1 MGALKSV
8 FRLLGAPFRP
18 IGSLMG
24 RFLNTPFRQATAVFL
39 FSYVLIEWGIPLIP
53 PLFGLSSAPVPNTVV
68 LEYLVIAVVGI
79 LLWVS
84 DNEERWSEFKQPIHD
99 VLVRPDRRVARGALF
114 VIVPALVAGQ
124 AYLSARPDMS
134 APPSFRAIHPAP
146 PSAITFQGEQMVLD
160 GLENPLR
167 STGLLEEH
175 YEEGKRVYYQ
185 NCLACHGDG
194 LQGRGHYAQ
203 IFNPEPINFQDGG
216 TIAMLTESFVF
227 WRIAKGG
234 PGLPNEGNPWNSA
247 MPAWENFLT
256 ADEIWS
262 VIIFLYEQ
270 TGHDP
275 RTWELEEE
283 EH

>member
-84 DNEERWSEFKQPIHD
+84 DNEERWSEFKQPLHD

-203 IFNPEPINFQDGG
+203 IFNPAPLNFQDGG
-216 TIAMLTESFVF
+216 TIAMRTESFVF
-227 WRIAKGG
+227 WRSAQGG

-247 MPAWENFLT
+247 MPAWENFLP

>member
-1 MGALKSV
+1 MGALRSV
-8 FRLLGAPFRP
+8 FRLLGAPFRL
-18 IGSLMG
+18 INSVMG

-39 FSYVLIEWGIPLIP
+39 LACGLIEVGIPFIP
-53 PLFGLSSAPVPNTVV
+53 PIFGMPSAPVPNTVV
-68 LEYLVIAVVGI
+68 LEYLVIALVGI

-99 VLVRPDRRVARGALF
+99 VLVRPDRRIARGALF
-114 VIVPALVAGQ
+114 VIVPALVAAQ
-124 AYLSARPDMS
+124 TYFSAQPDIS

-203 IFNPEPINFQDGG
+203 IFNPQPINFQDVG

-234 PGLPNEGNPWNSA
+234 PGLPNEGTPWNSA
-247 MPAWENFLT
+247 MPAWEDFLT

-275 RTWELEEE
+275 RTWELEGE

>member
-1 MGALKSV
+1 MGALKVV
-8 FRLLGAPFRP
+8 FRLLGAPFRL
-18 IGSLMG
+18 ISSVMG
-24 RFLNTPFRQATAVFL
+24 RFLNTPFRQATALLVFAYL
-39 FSYVLIEWGIPLIP
+39 LIEIGIPFIP
-53 PLFGLSSAPVPNTVV
+53 PLVGFPSAPVPNTVV

-124 AYLSARPDMS
+124 TFLSARPDMS

-146 PSAITFQGEQMVLD
+146 PSSITFQGEQMVLD

-167 STGLLEEH
+167 STGSLEEH

-203 IFNPEPINFQDGG
+203 IFNPAPLNFQDGG

-262 VIIFLYEQ
+262 VIVFLYEQ
-270 TGHDP
+270 TEHEP
-275 RTWELEEE
+275 RTWEEEGE

>member
-160 GLENPLR
+160 
-167 STGLLEEH
+167 
-175 YEEGKRVYYQ
+175 
-185 NCLACHGDG
+185 
-194 LQGRGHYAQ
+194 
-203 IFNPEPINFQDGG
+203 
-216 TIAMLTESFVF
+216 
-227 WRIAKGG
+227 
-234 PGLPNEGNPWNSA
+234 
-247 MPAWENFLT
+247 
-256 ADEIWS
+256 
-262 VIIFLYEQ
+262 
-270 TGHDP
+270 
-275 RTWELEEE
+275 
-283 EH
+283 

>member
-1 MGALKSV
+1 MGALKVV

-18 IGSLMG
+18 ISSVMG
-24 RFLNTPFRQATAVFL
+24 RFLNTPFRQATALLVFAYL
-39 FSYVLIEWGIPLIP
+39 LIEIGIPFIP
-53 PLFGLSSAPVPNTVV
+53 PLFGLASAPVPNTVV

-124 AYLSARPDMS
+124 TFLSARPDMS

-167 STGLLEEH
+167 STGSLEEH

-203 IFNPEPINFQDGG
+203 IFNPEPLNFQDGG

-262 VIIFLYEQ
+262 VIVFLYEQ
-270 TGHDP
+270 TEHEP
-275 RTWELEEE
+275 RTWEEEGE

>member
-1 MGALKSV
+1 
-8 FRLLGAPFRP
+8 
-18 IGSLMG
+18 MG
-24 RFLNTPFRQATAVFL
+24 RFLNTPFRQATAVL
-39 FSYVLIEWGIPLIP
+39 FFAYALIEVGIPFIP
-53 PLFGLSSAPVPNTVV
+53 PVFGMPSAPIPNTVV
-68 LEYLVIAVVGI
+68 LEYLIIAIVGI

-84 DNEERWSEFKQPIHD
+84 DNEQRWSEFKQPIHD
-99 VLVRPDRRVARGALF
+99 ILVQPDRRVARGALF
-114 VIVPALVAGQ
+114 VIVPALVAAQ
-124 AYLSARPDMS
+124 TYFSAQPDIS

-146 PSAITFQGEQMVLD
+146 PSSITFQGEQMVLD

-167 STGLLEEH
+167 SAGSLEEH
-175 YEEGKRVYYQ
+175 YETGKQVYYQ

-194 LQGRGHYAQ
+194 LQGRGHYAPA
-203 IFNPEPINFQDGG
+203 FNPAPLSFQDAG

-234 PGLPNEGNPWNSA
+234 PGLPNEGAPWNSA

-275 RTWELEEE
+275 RTWEVEGE

>member
-1 MGALKSV
+1 MGALRAI
-8 FRLLGAPFRP
+8 FRLLGAPFRT
-18 IGSLMG
+18 ISSLIG
-24 RFLNTPFRQATAVFL
+24 RFLNTPFRQATALLVFAYL
-39 FSYVLIEWGIPLIP
+39 LIEIGIPFIP
-53 PLFGLSSAPVPNTVV
+53 PLLGLASAPVPNTVV

-99 VLVRPDRRVARGALF
+99 VLVRPDRRVARGFLF
-114 VIVPALVAGQ
+114 VIVPALVAAQ
-124 AYLSARPDMS
+124 TYLSARPDMS

-146 PSAITFQGEQMVLD
+146 PSAITFQGEQIVLD

-167 STGLLEEH
+167 STGSLEEH

-185 NCLACHGDG
+185 NCLACHGDA

-203 IFNPEPINFQDGG
+203 IFNPAPLNFQDGG

-262 VIIFLYEQ
+262 VIVFLYEQ
-270 TGHDP
+270 TEHEP
-275 RTWELEEE
+275 RTWEEEGE

>member
-1 MGALKSV
+1 MGALKVV

-18 IGSLMG
+18 ISSVMG
-24 RFLNTPFRQATAVFL
+24 RFLNTPFRQATALLVFAYL
-39 FSYVLIEWGIPLIP
+39 LIEIGIPFIP
-53 PLFGLSSAPVPNTVV
+53 PLFGLASAPVPNTVV

-99 VLVRPDRRVARGALF
+99 VLVRPDRRVARGFLF
-114 VIVPALVAGQ
+114 VIVPTLVAAQ
-124 AYLSARPDMS
+124 TYLSARPDMS
-134 APPSFRAIHPAP
+134 APPSFRAIPPAP

-167 STGLLEEH
+167 STGSLEEH

-203 IFNPEPINFQDGG
+203 IFNPAPLNFQDGG

-262 VIIFLYEQ
+262 VIVFLYEQ
-270 TGHDP
+270 TEHEP
-275 RTWELEEE
+275 RTWEEEGE

>member
-24 RFLNTPFRQATAVFL
+24 RFLNTPFRQASAVFL
-39 FSYVLIEWGIPLIP
+39 FAYVLIEFGIPLIP

-79 LLWVS
+79 LIWVS

-124 AYLSARPDMS
+124 TFLSARPDMS

-167 STGLLEEH
+167 STGSLEEH

-203 IFNPEPINFQDGG
+203 IFNPEPLNFQDGG

-262 VIIFLYEQ
+262 VIVFLYEQ
-270 TGHDP
+270 TEHEP
-275 RTWELEEE
+275 RMWEEE
-283 EH
+283 GEEH

>member
-203 IFNPEPINFQDGG
+203 IFNPEPLNFQDGG

-234 PGLPNEGNPWNSA
+234 PGLPNEGTPWNSA

>member
-1 MGALKSV
+1 MGALRSV
-8 FRLLGAPFRP
+8 FRLLGAPFRL
-18 IGSLMG
+18 INSVMG

-39 FSYVLIEWGIPLIP
+39 LACGLIEVGIPFIP
-53 PLFGLSSAPVPNTVV
+53 PIFGMPSAPVPNTVV
-68 LEYLVIAVVGI
+68 LEYLVIALVGI

-99 VLVRPDRRVARGALF
+99 VLVRPDRRIARGALF
-114 VIVPALVAGQ
+114 VIVPALVAAQ
-124 AYLSARPDMS
+124 TYFSAQPDIS

-203 IFNPEPINFQDGG
+203 IFNPQPINFQDVG

-234 PGLPNEGNPWNSA
+234 PGLPNEGTPWNSA
-247 MPAWENFLT
+247 MPAWEDFLT

-275 RTWELEEE
+275 RTWEVEGE

>member
-39 FSYVLIEWGIPLIP
+39 FSYVLIEWGIPLMDHVP
-53 PLFGLSSAPVPNTVV
+53 GLSSAPVPNTVV

-203 IFNPEPINFQDGG
+203 IFNPAPLNFQDGG

-227 WRIAKGG
+227 WRIAQGG

>member
-39 FSYVLIEWGIPLIP
+39 FSYVLIEWGIPLMDHVP
-53 PLFGLSSAPVPNTVV
+53 GLSSAPVPNTVV

-99 VLVRPDRRVARGALF
+99 VLVRPDRRVWRGALF

>member
-8 FRLLGAPFRP
+8 FRLLGAPFRL
-18 IGSLMG
+18 INSVMG

-39 FSYVLIEWGIPLIP
+39 FACGLIEVGIPFIP
-53 PLFGLSSAPVPNTVV
+53 PLFGMPSAPVPNTVV
-68 LEYLVIAVVGI
+68 LEYLVIALVGI

-124 AYLSARPDMS
+124 TFLSARPDMS

-167 STGLLEEH
+167 STGSLEEH

-203 IFNPEPINFQDGG
+203 IFNPEPLNFQDGG

-262 VIIFLYEQ
+262 VIVFLYEQ
-270 TGHDP
+270 TEHEP
-275 RTWELEEE
+275 RMWEEE
-283 EH
+283 GEEH

>member
-1 MGALKSV
+1 MGALRSV
-8 FRLLGAPFRP
+8 FRLLGAPFRL
-18 IGSLMG
+18 INSVMG

-39 FSYVLIEWGIPLIP
+39 LAYGLIEVGIPFIP
-53 PLFGLSSAPVPNTVV
+53 PLFGMPSAPVPNTVV
-68 LEYLVIAVVGI
+68 LEYLVIALVGI

-99 VLVRPDRRVARGALF
+99 VLVRPDRRIARGALF

-124 AYLSARPDMS
+124 TYLSARPDMS

-203 IFNPEPINFQDGG
+203 IFNPEPINFQDVG

-234 PGLPNEGNPWNSA
+234 PGLPNEGTPWNSA
-247 MPAWENFLT
+247 MPAWEDFLT

-275 RTWELEEE
+275 RTWELEGE

>member
-24 RFLNTPFRQATAVFL
+24 RFLNTPFRQATAVFSL
-39 FSYVLIEWGIPLIP
+39 AYVLIEHGIPRIP
-53 PLFGLSSAPVPNTVV
+53 PLFGLPSAPVPNTVV
-68 LEYLVIAVVGI
+68 LEYLVIALVGI

-84 DNEERWSEFKQPIHD
+84 DNEERWSEFKQPLHD

-270 TGHDP
+270 TGRDP

>member
-1 MGALKSV
+1 
-8 FRLLGAPFRP
+8 
-18 IGSLMG
+18 
-24 RFLNTPFRQATAVFL
+24 
-39 FSYVLIEWGIPLIP
+39 
-53 PLFGLSSAPVPNTVV
+53 
-68 LEYLVIAVVGI
+68 
-79 LLWVS
+79 
-84 DNEERWSEFKQPIHD
+84 
-99 VLVRPDRRVARGALF
+99 
-114 VIVPALVAGQ
+114 
-124 AYLSARPDMS
+124 
-134 APPSFRAIHPAP
+134 
-146 PSAITFQGEQMVLD
+146 MVLD

-203 IFNPEPINFQDGG
+203 IFNPEPLNFQDGG

-227 WRIAKGG
+227 WRIAQGG

>member
-8 FRLLGAPFRP
+8 FRLLGTPFRP
-18 IGSLMG
+18 ISSVMA
-24 RFLNTPFRQATAVFL
+24 RFLNTPFRQATAVLL
-39 FSYVLIEWGIPLIP
+39 FSYVLIEVGIPFIP
-53 PLFGLSSAPVPNTVV
+53 PLFGVASAPVPNTVV
-68 LEYLVIAVVGI
+68 LEYLVIAIVGI

-84 DNEERWSEFKQPIHD
+84 DNEQRWSEFKQPIHD
-99 VLVRPDRRVARGALF
+99 VLVQPERRVARGALL
-114 VIVPALVAGQ
+114 VIVPGFIAFQ
-124 AYLSARPDMS
+124 AYTSAQPDIS

-146 PSAITFQGEQMVLD
+146 PTSITFQGEQMVLD

-167 STGLLEEH
+167 SAGSLEEH
-175 YEEGKRVYYQ
+175 YEVGKSIYYK
-185 NCLACHGDG
+185 NCMACHGDG

-203 IFNPEPINFQDGG
+203 AFNPAPLSFQDAG

-234 PGLPNEGNPWNSA
+234 PGLPNEGAPWNSA
-247 MPAWENFLT
+247 MPAWEDFLT

-275 RTWELEEE
+275 RTWELEGE

>member
-1 MGALKSV
+1 MGALRSV
-8 FRLLGAPFRP
+8 FRLLGAPFRL
-18 IGSLMG
+18 INSVMG

-39 FSYVLIEWGIPLIP
+39 LAYGLIEVGIPFIP
-53 PLFGLSSAPVPNTVV
+53 PLFGMPSAPVPNTVV
-68 LEYLVIAVVGI
+68 LEYLVIALVGI

-99 VLVRPDRRVARGALF
+99 VLVRPDRRIARGALF

-124 AYLSARPDMS
+124 TYLSARPDMS

-146 PSAITFQGEQMVLD
+146 PSTITFQGEQMVLD

-203 IFNPEPINFQDGG
+203 IFNPEPINFQDVG

-234 PGLPNEGNPWNSA
+234 PGLPNEGTPWNSA
-247 MPAWENFLT
+247 MPAWEDFLT

-275 RTWELEEE
+275 RTWELEGE